1 MSSKTSNSVIALLAG
16 AVIGVGLGIL
26 FAPDKGSKTREK
38 MKEGFDDLKDQ
49 ANSKWNSLEEETK
62 EKFSKTKDDLIETVE
77 DLLLNSSYKAEEAIT
92 FLEDKLAELKKQNA
106 KRKTS
111 EIMAFEELKENT
123 EAIQEN
129 AKAFIET
136 NIAYYKLWGFKV
148 AMKSTTLIL
157 KFFLIA
163 MCLMIVLLF
172 ISIAGAMAFGQLF
185 DSYPLGF
192 LAVAGIYLVLALLLF
207 LVKDKI
213 VEGPILEK
221 FSEIFFKD

>member
-1 MSSKTSNSVIALLAG
+1 
-16 AVIGVGLGIL
+16 
-26 FAPDKGSKTREK
+26 
-38 MKEGFDDLKDQ
+38 
-49 ANSKWNSLEEETK
+49 
-62 EKFSKTKDDLIETVE
+62 
-77 DLLLNSSYKAEEAIT
+77 
-92 FLEDKLAELKKQNA
+92 
-106 KRKTS
+106 
-111 EIMAFEELKENT
+111 MAFEELKENT

-163 MCLMIVLLF
+163 ICLMIVLLF
-172 ISIAGAMAFGQLF
+172 ISIAGAMALGQLF
-185 DSYPLGF
+185 GSYPIGF
-192 LAVAGIYLVLALLLF
+192 LAVAGVYLVLALLLF

-221 FSEIFFKD
+221 FSEIFFND